1 MLADRAK
8 EAAGSVYSSI
18 YSVPQGLIFLLNTT
32 SIPDGYR
39 RFDELDNRHPVGAG
53 STYSPKDTGG
63 AQASISRSSSTK
75 SGHSGDAAT
84 FVGPT
89 SGGSNVNYGKGYA
102 TAGAHEHSI
111 TAKYDRSYQSLIFLK
126 ATAPHANFPADA
138 IILGKAETSPIAG
151 LSACYEDNYI
161 LRGSSAIASGGGL
174 INKACS
180 SDGWH
185 THSVDNTRSSG
196 SDSVYVSNYS
206 GGHSHGVTMAVSDE
220 ELKRAYLTAW
230 TKASEF
236 AAEAGI
242 IAMWEG
248 VTPPPKWHLCDGTD
262 GTLDLRDYFIIL
274 SSGGN
279 AGTNYD
285 QSNRIYITASLDSI
299 TNNHSHQGGSIST
312 SGTWATAHY
321 SMDNTHSHSST
332 SAWQDYV
339 PPYYALTFVERQ

>member
-8 EAAGSVYSSI
+8 EAAGSAYSSI

-63 AQASISRSSSTK
+63 AQAAISRETSITGSHDLASYLSPAPGDHSLSYGYGTK
-75 SGHSGDAAT
+75 KTGDHNH
-84 FVGPT
+84 V
-89 SGGSNVNYGKGYA
+89 
-102 TAGAHEHSI
+102 I

-126 ATAPHANFPADA
+126 ATAPHANFPANA
-138 IILGKAETSPIAG
+138 IILGKTGTTPIAG
-151 LSACYEDNYI
+151 LSACYGDNYI

-174 INKACS
+174 IDKACS
-180 SDGWH
+180 TDDWH
-185 THSVDNTRSSG
+185 IHAFGASRNSG
-196 SDSVYVSNYS
+196 SANAYVSNYS
-206 GGHSHGVTMAVSDE
+206 GGHSHDVTMAISDE

-230 TKASEF
+230 TKVSEF
-236 AAEAGI
+236 AGGAGI
-242 IAMWEG
+242 IAMWES
-248 VTPPPKWHLCDGTD
+248 VTPPPKWHLCDGTG

-274 SSGGN
+274 SSADN
-279 AGTNYD
+279 AGTSYD
-285 QSNRIYITASLDSI
+285 QLNRIYITASLDSI

-339 PPYYALTFVERQ
+339 PPYYGLTFVERQ